1 METDEMRETGETEQE
16 RYHFASGC
24 PFLSC
29 LSEKKKTTTSEK
41 KKGIRYARGKTESRT
56 VGERMSEGCTL
67 MIPQGERFAICL
79 NPVCS
84 VLPRGRVTVVP

>member
-16 RYHFASGC
+16 RCNLQVEAPS
-24 PFLSC
+24 FLSVR
-29 LSEKKKTTTSEK
+29 EKKLLVRK
-41 KKGIRYARGKTESRT
+41 KKRIRYAQGRTESKT
-56 VGERMSEGCTL
+56 VGERMSEGCKL